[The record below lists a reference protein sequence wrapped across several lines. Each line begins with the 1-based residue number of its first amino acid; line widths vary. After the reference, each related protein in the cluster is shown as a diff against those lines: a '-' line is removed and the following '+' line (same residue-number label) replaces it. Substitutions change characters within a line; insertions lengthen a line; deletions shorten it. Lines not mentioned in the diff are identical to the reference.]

1 MPRLEIAS
9 QGQTQV
15 VAFHAPQITI
25 GRQEG
30 NDIVLADSKAS
41 RRHCVIEQKNG
52 NVQLRDLDSHNG
64 TWIGENRIVEAT
76 LRMGDALRIGDT
88 YIRLLPDE
96 GQVFEVDDKAII
108 TTEEDVEVESDEE
121 DVPSRLRFDAP
132 AKTAAPRRDVRP
144 PARAGGAGV
153 PLTGGPLARQLA
165 SLMQACQDVPEPPD
179 APQSPKDIRLLNRKS
194 EPIIQSGETATKSA
208 EALDMLRQLLFVAFR
223 TRATDIHIEPKAEVF
238 AIRFR
243 IDGLLH
249 AVGEITSKIG
259 LTILNVIKILC
270 QMDIAK
276 RSVVQ
281 EGNFAVELPSRR
293 VDFRVNL
300 TPSVHGQKLALRF
313 LDKGSVPSHFE
324 NLGMD
329 LDAVSELMR
338 ICEQDAGMII
348 LAGPTGSGK
357 TTTLYTALHSIDSA
371 SRHIV
376 TIEDPVEYEMA
387 NTTQIT
393 IDPLH
398 NLTFASVLSSVLRQ
412 DPDVILVG
420 EIRDEETARMAMQ
433 AATTGHLVFTTIHA
447 RDTVGTVFRLLD
459 LGVEAFL
466 VANALT
472 MCISQ
477 RLVRVLCP
485 ECKRPYKADSAL
497 IRRMKLEGR
506 PFGYFYEAVG
516 CKRCMNTGYR
526 GRMALFE
533 ILRFTPQVRDVI
545 LGGPTI
551 ADLRKAAGEWMFHT
565 LVDSGYKKVIDG
577 VTTVQEVERV
587 SSTG

>member
-1 MPRLEIAS
+1 MPRLEISS

-15 VAFHAPQITI
+15 VAFRKPQLSI

-30 NDIVLADSKAS
+30 NDIVITDSKAS
-41 RRHCVIEQKNG
+41 RRHCILELSNG
-52 NVQLRDLDSHNG
+52 NIQLRDLDSHNG
-64 TWIGENRIVEAT
+64 TWVGENRIIET
-76 LRMGDALRIGDT
+76 SLHIGDMLRIGDT
-88 YIRLLPDE
+88 FIRVLPDE
-96 GQVFEVDDKAII
+96 GKVFDVNVDAIVEPEVVV
-108 TTEEDVEVESDEE
+108 EEEE
-121 DVPSRLRFDAP
+121 EQSAPSP
-132 AKTAAPRRDVRP
+132 AKRFQPSAKPAIPARNVRP
-144 PARAGGAGV
+144 AATKGAAA
-153 PLTGGPLARQLA
+153 TIAGGPLAKQLA

-179 APQSPKDIRLLNRKS
+179 APQSPRDIRLLNRKS
-194 EPIIQSGETATKSA
+194 EPVANNEPGATKSA

-223 TRATDIHIEPKAEVF
+223 TRATDIHIEPKADVY

-243 IDGLLH
+243 VDGLLH

-259 LTILNVIKILC
+259 LTVLNVIKILC
-270 QMDIAK
+270 DMDIAK

-281 EGNFAVELPSRR
+281 EGNFAVELLTRR
-293 VDFRVNL
+293 VDFRVNM

-313 LDKGSVPSHFE
+313 LDKGAVPSQFE

-329 LDAVSELMR
+329 FDAVSELAR

-348 LAGPTGSGK
+348 IAGPTGSGK
-357 TTTLYTALHSIDSA
+357 STTLYTALQTLDAH

-387 NTTQIT
+387 NTTQIS

-420 EIRDEETARMAMQ
+420 EIRDDETARMAMQ
-433 AATTGHLVFTTIHA
+433 AATTGHLVLTTIHA

-485 ECKRPYKADSAL
+485 DCKRPYKPESNL

-506 PFGYFYEAVG
+506 PFGLFYEPVG

-533 ILRFTPQVRDVI
+533 ILRFTPQVRDVV

-565 LVDSGYKKVIDG
+565 LLDSGYKKVIEG

>member
-15 VAFHAPQITI
+15 VAFRAPQMTI
-25 GRQEG
+25 GRQED
-30 NDIVLADSKAS
+30 NDIVITDNKAS
-41 RRHCVIEQKNG
+41 RRHCVLEQKNG
-52 NVQLRDLDSHNG
+52 NIQLRDLDSHNG
-64 TWIGENRIVEAT
+64 TWVGENRILETV
-76 LRMGDALRIGDT
+76 LRVGDMLRIGDT
-88 YIRLLPDE
+88 FIRLLPDE
-96 GQVFEVDDKAII
+96 GAVVEVDA
-108 TTEEDVEVESDEE
+108 EAVVEVEQEE
-121 DVPSRLRFDAP
+121 EETAPAKMRFDAA
-132 AKTAAPRRDVRP
+132 AKGTSAARNVRAP
-144 PARAGGAGV
+144 MSTGAAART
-153 PLTGGPLARQLA
+153 LTGGPLARQLA
-165 SLMQACQDVPEPPD
+165 TLMQACEDVPEPPD
-179 APQSPKDIRLLNRKS
+179 APQSPRDIRLLNRKS
-194 EPIIQSGETATKSA
+194 EPVANSQEATTKSA

-223 TRATDIHIEPKAEVF
+223 TRATDIHIEPKAEVY

-243 IDGLLH
+243 VDGLLH
-249 AVGEITSKIG
+249 PVGEITSKIG
-259 LTILNVIKILC
+259 VAILNVIKILC
-270 QMDIAK
+270 EQDIAK
-276 RSVVQ
+276 RSIVQ
-281 EGNFAVELPSRR
+281 EGSFAVELPNRR

-313 LDKGSVPSHFE
+313 LDKGSVPSQFE
-324 NLGMD
+324 NLGME

-357 TTTLYTALHSIDSA
+357 TTTLYTALHSIDSQT
-371 SRHIV
+371 RHIV
-376 TIEDPVEYEMA
+376 TIEDPIEYEMPD
-387 NTTQIT
+387 TTQIS

-398 NLTFASVLSSVLRQ
+398 NLTFASVLTSVLRQ

-433 AATTGHLVFTTIHA
+433 AATTGHLVLTTIHA

-459 LGVEAFL
+459 LGVEPFL
-466 VANALT
+466 VANAVT

-485 ECKRPYKADSAL
+485 ECKRPYKPDSSL

-506 PFGYFYEAVG
+506 PFGYFYESVG
-516 CKRCMNTGYR
+516 CKKCMNTGFR

-533 ILRFTPQVRDVI
+533 VLRFTPQVRDVV

-565 LVDSGYKKVIDG
+565 LLDSGYRKVIDG
-577 VTTVQEVERV
+577 VTTVPEVERV